1 MSGMTAVLEPK
12 QYKTSQGL
20 RAVTIGPYDDD
31 WAVVDADGDVLYIG
45 QAVFAARVLAHLS
58 SLS

>member
-1 MSGMTAVLEPK
+1 MTTVLENKPH
-12 QYKTSQGL
+12 KTSQGL
-20 RAVTIGPYDDD
+20 QVVTIGPYDDD